1 MEDNRNDLVVIV
13 AGYKEEMQD
22 FLKSNTGLISRFNK
36 FIEFEDYSDE
46 ELIQILINMFDA
58 TCMHISEDAIEQVRS
73 DIQNMSSKKRL
84 EFGNA
89 RGVRNV
95 YEKIIVNQANRVIC
109 IPSPTSE
116 DLAMIQSEDVLNV
129 I

>member
-95 YEKIIVNQANRVIC
+95 YEKIIVNEANRVIC